1 MANLSKYQEE
11 AIAVIDVA
19 KAIEKVIPVTEYMAS
34 GSLIGTVKTK
44 KPIEFLVALL
54 KSLGVSY
61 EDLQDWLVKFLVYVV
76 PILEISVKT
85 ILLTNLKNMISC
97 SVDPRIPEVFRKQHK
112 SITSDT
118 NTSQEYGIDINI
130 ESIDFMDKLSVSPLS
145 DYGKTVYFGT
155 EGVDDSYKFARAED
169 FDAFLW
175 FVIHKG
181 KFPTSS
187 KVPSP
192 KPIFPRASTIPSDC
206 TLLSTIELIYSQEN
220 PSSVLLGNTFT
231 YENESHI
238 VSMCIDAKYDEE
250 NNMTHNTLVP
260 VSDDWSSVN
269 WYANKKDYFTK
280 NLGFKDIKK
289 SWGGKTNSGRDF
301 TKERALCNLQYIDQA
316 SSTAP
321 LTGLV
326 NNKFRFTILP
336 RPFVHIPNINSG
348 EPPWRFK
355 KMLFNDK
362 GEYDLNGK
370 YTLSDRKDSNAM
382 TYLNG
387 AIKIDGKTGKVT
399 VNDKQTVVKNL
410 IECYPGL
417 TVYEFNYDY
426 VMSLKLFDAKVI
438 ATNLLNALLNMDV
451 GIGFEFKQRRVEG
464 LESIKEIIKNIIN
477 TDDSELNDCY
487 YTFDNSKYDA
497 LLRKAEEKRARQ
509 ARFGNT
515 TQTVGIF
522 DSVTEILNEYN
533 ADAELHE
540 RIDTLH
546 RAITQAS
553 VNITDG
559 VDDVNKYDIR
569 LTFISNLI
577 ENLVM
582 VLVESILT
590 PKVLLLLEVNTKL
603 MGGTWEK
610 FTMQDLIMAMR
621 SIIVSIIKEVKDL
634 VMQELLKLIFEKLQP
649 IKELLEQLL
658 MTEVLEQYRT
668 LINDLMVNCPYLWFK
683 LFSGG
688 NNIDT
693 QLDNVDYADIDIS
706 SSPNGEQPS
715 TNKC

>member
-1 MANLSKYQEE
+1 MASLSKYQED
-11 AIAVIDVA
+11 AIAAIDVA
-19 KAIEKVIPVTEYMAS
+19 KAMEKVIYVTEYMANS
-34 GSLIGTVKTK
+34 SLIGTVKTK
-44 KPIEFLVALL
+44 RPIEFLVALL

-61 EDLQDWLVKFLVYVV
+61 EDLQEWLVKFLVYIV

-85 ILLTNLKNMISC
+85 ILLTNLKNMVSC
-97 SVDPRIPEVFRKQHK
+97 SVDPRIPELFRKQHK
-112 SITSDT
+112 AITNNTD
-118 NTSQEYGIDINI
+118 TSQEYGIDINI

-145 DYGKTVYFGT
+145 DYGRTLYFAS
-155 EGVDDSYKFARAED
+155 ENVDDSYKFARAED

-181 KFPTSS
+181 KFPNSS
-187 KVPSP
+187 KVSSP
-192 KPIFPRASTIPSDC
+192 KPSFEGASQTIPSDC
-206 TLLSTIELIYSQEN
+206 TLLSTIELIYNQDN
-220 PSSVLLGNTFT
+220 PSSILLGNTFT

-238 VSMCIDAKYDEE
+238 ISMCIDAKYDDA

-301 TKERALCNLQYIDQA
+301 TKERALCNLQYIDQT
-316 SSTAP
+316 SSTSP

-370 YTLSDRKDSNAM
+370 YTLSDRTDSSELK
-382 TYLNG
+382 YLDG
-387 AIKIDGKTGKVT
+387 AITIDARTGKVS
-399 VNDKQTVVKNL
+399 VNDPKKVVKNL

-426 VMSLKLFDAKVI
+426 IMSLKLFDAKVI
-438 ATNLLNALLNMDV
+438 ATNLLNALLNLDV
-451 GIGFEFKQRRVEG
+451 GVGIEFKRRRLEG
-464 LESIKEIIKNIIN
+464 TETIKEIIKNIIN

-487 YTFDNSKYDA
+487 YTFDSSKYDA

-509 ARFGNT
+509 IRFGNT
-515 TQTVGIF
+515 TQTVGTF
-522 DSVTEILNEYN
+522 DSISEILNEYK

-540 RIDTLH
+540 RIDVLH

-553 VNITDG
+553 VNITEG
-559 VDDVNKYDIR
+559 VDDVNRYDIR

-610 FTMQDLIMAMR
+610 FTMQDLITAMR

-634 VMQELLKLIFEKLQP
+634 VMQELLKLIFERLQP

-658 MTEVLEQYRT
+658 VTESLEQYRM
-668 LINDLMVNCPYLWFK
+668 LINDLMTNSQLWFS

-693 QLDNVDYADIDIS
+693 QIDNVDYADIDAS
-706 SSPNGEQPS
+706 SANGGEPS